1 MLYLVFLFKTNVILS
16 IFEYCEKQKKN
27 SINKLTRSYKVVV
40 SSEDT
45 FEERLSFS
53 TNKFNVFLVLSL
65 YSIILIAF
73 TISVVFFTQIREM
86 VPGYSSSDLLTQA
99 IYLTKKTDSLEKELE
114 LNNTFYKSIENVLSG
129 KTEQIIYKD
138 TLALSNEKDNIDFQA
153 VLTNAEDS
161 ILRKYVEEE
170 DKFNLTK
177 NELVIENKMFVSP
190 VKGQIT
196 QKFDPL
202 NNHFALDILVDTGT
216 PVKSILEGKVIFSEW
231 SVDTGHVLIIDHG
244 DDIISVYKHNSKV
257 LKTQNNFV
265 KAGEVIAYSGNQGTL
280 STGPHLHFE
289 LWKNGT
295 PINPEPL
302 FNFN

>member
-1 MLYLVFLFKTNVILS
+1 MNTVKNK
-16 IFEYCEKQKKN
+16 KQKKN

-190 VKGQIT
+190 VTGQIT

-244 DDIISVYKHNSKV
+244 DNIISVYKHNSKV

>member
-1 MLYLVFLFKTNVILS
+1 MNTVKNK
-16 IFEYCEKQKKN
+16 KQKKN

-99 IYLTKKTDSLEKELE
+99 IYLTKKTDSLENELE

-138 TLALSNEKDNIDFQA
+138 TLAVSNEKDNIDFQA

-161 ILRKYVEEE
+161 MLRKYVEEE

-244 DDIISVYKHNSKV
+244 DNIISVYKHNSKV

-295 PINPEPL
+295 PINPELL

>member
-1 MLYLVFLFKTNVILS
+1 MKNK
-16 IFEYCEKQKKN
+16 KQKKN

-99 IYLTKKTDSLEKELE
+99 IYLTKKTDSLENELE

-138 TLALSNEKDNIDFQA
+138 TLAVSKEKDNIDFQA
-153 VLTNAEDS
+153 VLANAEDS

-244 DDIISVYKHNSKV
+244 DNIISVYKHNSKV

>member
-1 MLYLVFLFKTNVILS
+1 MKNK
-16 IFEYCEKQKKN
+16 KQKKN

-138 TLALSNEKDNIDFQA
+138 SLAVSNEKDNIDFQA
-153 VLTNAEDS
+153 LLANAEDS

>member
-1 MLYLVFLFKTNVILS
+1 VKNK
-16 IFEYCEKQKKN
+16 KQKKN

-99 IYLTKKTDSLEKELE
+99 IYLTKKTDSLENELE

-129 KTEQIIYKD
+129 KAEQIIYKD
-138 TLALSNEKDNIDFQA
+138 TLAVSNEKDNIYYQA
-153 VLTNAEDS
+153 VLANAEDS

>member
-1 MLYLVFLFKTNVILS
+1 MKNK
-16 IFEYCEKQKKN
+16 KQKKN

-99 IYLTKKTDSLEKELE
+99 IYLTKKTDSLENELE

-129 KTEQIIYKD
+129 KTEKIIYKD

>member
-1 MLYLVFLFKTNVILS
+1 MKNK
-16 IFEYCEKQKKN
+16 KQKKN

-99 IYLTKKTDSLEKELE
+99 IYLTKKTDSLENELE

-161 ILRKYVEEE
+161 ILRKYVEQE

-244 DDIISVYKHNSKV
+244 DNIISVYKHNSKV

>member
-1 MLYLVFLFKTNVILS
+1 MNTVKNKK
-16 IFEYCEKQKKN
+16 EKKN
-27 SINKLTRSYKVVV
+27 YINKLTRSYKVVV

-53 TNKFNVFLVLSL
+53 TNKLNGFLVLTL
-65 YSIILIAF
+65 YSTFLIAF
-73 TISVVFFTQIREM
+73 TISIVFFTQLREM

-99 IYLTKKTDSLEKELE
+99 IYLTKKTDSLENELE
-114 LNNTFYKSIENVLSG
+114 LNNTFYQSIENVLSG
-129 KTEQIIYKD
+129 KTKQIIYKD
-138 TLALSNEKDNIDFQA
+138 SLAISNETENIDLQA
-153 VLTNAEDS
+153 ISANAEDS
-161 ILRKYVEEE
+161 ILRKYVEQE

-202 NNHFALDILVDTGT
+202 NSHFALDILVDTGT
-216 PVKSILEGKVIFSEW
+216 PVKSILEGKIIFSEW
-231 SVDTGHVLIIDHG
+231 SIDTGHVLIIDHG

-257 LKTQNNFV
+257 LKTQNNYV

>member
-1 MLYLVFLFKTNVILS
+1 MNTVKN
-16 IFEYCEKQKKN
+16 KNQKKN

-86 VPGYSSSDLLTQA
+86 VPGYSSSDLLTKA
-99 IYLTKKTDSLEKELE
+99 IYLTKKTDSLENELE

>member
-1 MLYLVFLFKTNVILS
+1 VKNK
-16 IFEYCEKQKKN
+16 KQNKN
-27 SINKLTRSYKVVV
+27 SINKLTRTYKVVV

-65 YSIILIAF
+65 YSTILIAF

-99 IYLTKKTDSLEKELE
+99 IYLTKKTDSLENELE

>member
-1 MLYLVFLFKTNVILS
+1 MKNK
-16 IFEYCEKQKKN
+16 KQKKN

-99 IYLTKKTDSLEKELE
+99 IYLTKKTDSLENELE

-138 TLALSNEKDNIDFQA
+138 TLAVSNEKDNIDFQA

>member
-1 MLYLVFLFKTNVILS
+1 MKNK
-16 IFEYCEKQKKN
+16 KQKKN

-40 SSEDT
+40 SNEDT

-99 IYLTKKTDSLEKELE
+99 IYLTKKTDSLENELE

-138 TLALSNEKDNIDFQA
+138 TLAVSNEKDNIDYQA
-153 VLTNAEDS
+153 VLANAEDS